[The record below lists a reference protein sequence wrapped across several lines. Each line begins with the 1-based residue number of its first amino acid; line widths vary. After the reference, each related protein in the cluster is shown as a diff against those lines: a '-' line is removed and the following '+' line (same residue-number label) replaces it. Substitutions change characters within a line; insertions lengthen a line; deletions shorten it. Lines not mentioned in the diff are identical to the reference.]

1 MCVYLY
7 IYVLQVIPID
17 VCMYVYIYT
26 HMYLYIYIYVYTYMS
41 INCIRIPIFQVFVT
55 PYGVYCAI
63 FISRV
68 NRKGL
73 LDVLITAYTILIKR
87 YQIELKP

>member
-26 HMYLYIYIYVYTYMS
+26 HMYLYIYVYTYMS

>member
-1 MCVYLY
+1 MY
-7 IYVLQVIPID
+7 
-17 VCMYVYIYT
+17 VCMCIYT
-26 HMYLYIYIYVYTYMS
+26 HICIYIYMYTYMS